1 MAVYD
6 SQNTNTSKRQSRSFK
21 DLGTSFGRNTN

>member
-21 DLGTSFGRNTN
+21 DLDLDFGRNL